1 VGAMVLYA
9 LLLGASVRG
18 GYNLVTIPHV
28 SKATA
33 RKLAEDYMESII
45 PEPTERNLRK

>member
-1 VGAMVLYA
+1 MVLYA

-45 PEPTERNLRK
+45 PEPTEQNLRK